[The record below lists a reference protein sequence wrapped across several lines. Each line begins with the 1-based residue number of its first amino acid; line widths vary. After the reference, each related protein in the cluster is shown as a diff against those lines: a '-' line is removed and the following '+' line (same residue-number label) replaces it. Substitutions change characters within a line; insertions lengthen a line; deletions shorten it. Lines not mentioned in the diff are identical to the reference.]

1 MEYPKGM
8 IPVLA
13 TGIGDCLFNSVG
25 KLLFGTEAVTP
36 ILRLLFIT
44 GAIGHVDHYIEE
56 YRSRY
61 NTKDCAYEML
71 YVMSTQEVFEKRPV
85 MESTSVTDIIRFAVI
100 SEITE
105 LSKKDAY
112 AGLLQVRYLVT
123 ALFRGINLYCNHPF
137 YHVFMAPCLCACQDL
152 LNPVNLM
159 FMSTASSLFSNHHVL
174 LIQKSGKD

>member
-112 AGLLQVRYLVT
+112 AGERKMAFEVPAASQENMCAALKRLDCIAVVKERQEWVSCRNCGLRYHSACSRLGRKEEN
-123 ALFRGINLYCNHPF
+123 LF
-137 YHVFMAPCLCACQDL
+137 VAWACL
-152 LNPVNLM
+152 
-159 FMSTASSLFSNHHVL
+159 
-174 LIQKSGKD
+174 

>member
-1 MEYPKGM
+1 M

-44 GAIGHVDHYIEE
+44 GTIGHIDHFIEE
-56 YRSRY
+56 YRSHY
-61 NTKDCAYEML
+61 ITKDYADEML

-85 MESTSVTDIIRFAVI
+85 IESTSVTDIIRFAVI

-112 AGLLQVRYLVT
+112 AGLLQEQYLAT
-123 ALFRGINLYCNHPF
+123 ALFRGVNLYCNHPF
-137 YHVFMAPCLCACQDL
+137 YHGLMAPVSLCVSRPTQ
-152 LNPVNLM
+152 PSQSYVHVNSKL
-159 FMSTASSLFSNHHVL
+159 TLPKSLCSVDSE
-174 LIQKSGKD
+174 IREEKDGI